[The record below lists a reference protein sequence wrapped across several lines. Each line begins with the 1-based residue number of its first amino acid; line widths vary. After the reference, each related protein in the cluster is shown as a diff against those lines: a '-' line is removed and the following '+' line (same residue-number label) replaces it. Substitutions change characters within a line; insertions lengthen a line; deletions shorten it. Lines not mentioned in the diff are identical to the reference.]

1 MFFDGQCL
9 ESVNEQLKAQH
20 VYFALGSM
28 PSSAKKTLVF
38 AMFRDVILK
47 KARCPTVTISQLV
60 GIIRHVKMP
69 INNPNAHGA
78 STSRG
83 QHMVH
88 HGPRK

>member
-1 MFFDGQCL
+1 
-9 ESVNEQLKAQH
+9 
-20 VYFALGSM
+20 
-28 PSSAKKTLVF
+28 
-38 AMFRDVILK
+38 MFRDVILK